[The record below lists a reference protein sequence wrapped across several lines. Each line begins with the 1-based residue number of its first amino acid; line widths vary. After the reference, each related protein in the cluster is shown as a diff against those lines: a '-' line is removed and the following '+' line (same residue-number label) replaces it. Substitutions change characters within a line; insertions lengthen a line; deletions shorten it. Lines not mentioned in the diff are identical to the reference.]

1 MLSFVN
7 KVLIFLTKP
16 DRFSTKSEISG
27 PIVNPS
33 HPNRTMQPPN
43 DSINPALLGSAIFR
57 NDLSTVQTLLNSGTN
72 PNTPHRANT
81 PLMWAAGEGYNDIC
95 VALLDAG
102 AETDTLNAANYTAL
116 MYAAESDRREIVEL
130 LLDRNS
136 TIEGRNAYQETVLMT
151 IAKHGHTD
159 LIQRLLSLGANPH
172 DQNHIHDT
180 AFYLAVDN
188 GHLYSAKVLHTAG
201 SNVNARNLG
210 DWTPL
215 MMAAARGDLP
225 MLEFLLSQGADF
237 TPRNKW
243 GATALDEA
251 KKSFRS
257 SAAMALLRA
266 AGATE

>member
-1 MLSFVN
+1 
-7 KVLIFLTKP
+7 
-16 DRFSTKSEISG
+16 
-27 PIVNPS
+27 
-33 HPNRTMQPPN
+33 
-43 DSINPALLGSAIFR
+43 
-57 NDLSTVQTLLNSGTN
+57 
-72 PNTPHRANT
+72 
-81 PLMWAAGEGYNDIC
+81 MWAVGEGYNDIC
-95 VALLDAG
+95 IALLNAG
-102 AETDTLNAANYTAL
+102 SETDILNATNYTAL
-116 MYAAESDRREIVEL
+116 MYAAESDRRDIVEL

-136 TIEGRNAYQETVLMT
+136 TIQGRNAYQETVLMT

-201 SNVNARNLG
+201 SDLNASNLS

-215 MMAAARGDLP
+215 MMAARGDLP

-257 SAAMALLRA
+257 TAAMALLHA